1 MASFSNAFSYASN
14 IIQGENGE
22 NKLRTSNK
30 ARLDSF
36 NLLLKESS
44 ELEVK
49 EKLKMMFDEYKTENN
64 RELKNEM
71 FRDIFVLAFH
81 KRATSKKINDVQL
94 SDGEGF
100 KKLFYMYILEL
111 YIGYPEIVCEFAK
124 EGLIAIFGY
133 WKDYIQIWAMINENN
148 MSHEDRYTTYNK
160 LILALREGILNQR
173 RIDIETLREFCRTRD
188 FDFDFSSCEEFKEF
202 MGNHKFDKTISF
214 VGKYCIRENSSYN
227 KKCYWYD
234 SNLKKETH
242 IAFMCRALLSKTTRR
257 GLVSFSDQ
265 DKIPFGA
272 LKKWR
277 IVNAKLNC
285 VLDVPEVKFCEGNW
299 AELKIGA
306 IPSICFH
313 KQSLALLNEKKNDT
327 KTIDEETGNRFPEN
341 EDRVMCRNNVIEHI
355 SSGKSINVSALLP
368 NEIIGNHE
376 AYNNKS
382 TMDKK
387 LVDIK
392 WNLLLEYIREKMNS
406 TSENMSEI
414 QKSLAKGNMI
424 CCCDTSASMTWVNK
438 SPNRPY
444 DVAIA
449 LTAFCSQLAS
459 EHYRNK
465 AMTFSTDP
473 SVYDLSKCANIYERI
488 SEITSGFVCG
498 STNYEGMHSALI
510 NLCKKGNVPESE
522 LPVLVI
528 FTDGEFNQMVSV
540 RGQFDT
546 AHKKVI
552 KMWVDAGYSKVP
564 LMCYWNLAPN
574 RTGVQGS
581 YDEKGIILLQG
592 PSPSNIKFVLY
603 GEGAEETEVTEDIDG
618 ETVTYKTQN
627 TDPYTIFRKVMDQ
640 PFFEPIRVIV
650 NKYI

>member
-1 MASFSNAFSYASN
+1 
-14 IIQGENGE
+14 
-22 NKLRTSNK
+22 
-30 ARLDSF
+30 
-36 NLLLKESS
+36 
-44 ELEVK
+44 
-49 EKLKMMFDEYKTENN
+49 
-64 RELKNEM
+64 
-71 FRDIFVLAFH
+71 
-81 KRATSKKINDVQL
+81 
-94 SDGEGF
+94 
-100 KKLFYMYILEL
+100 
-111 YIGYPEIVCEFAK
+111 
-124 EGLIAIFGY
+124 
-133 WKDYIQIWAMINENN
+133 
-148 MSHEDRYTTYNK
+148 
-160 LILALREGILNQR
+160 
-173 RIDIETLREFCRTRD
+173 
-188 FDFDFSSCEEFKEF
+188 
-202 MGNHKFDKTISF
+202 MGKHKFDKTISF
-214 VGKYCIRENSSYN
+214 VGKYCIRENSTFN

-234 SNLKKETH
+234 TNLKKETH

-368 NEIIGNHE
+368 NEIIGNPE

-392 WNLLLEYIREKMNS
+392 WNLLIEYIREKMNS

-444 DVAIA
+444 DVAVA

-465 AMTFSTDP
+465 VMTFSSDP
-473 SVYDLSKCANIYERI
+473 SIYDLSKCANIYERI
-488 SEITSGFVCG
+488 SEITSGFVGG

-546 AHKKVI
+546 SHKKVI